1 MKPRHDVNFLQNCKT
16 NNVFPKF
23 VKWKNIKYKALRERN
38 KYYARNLN
46 DALDKRRKELKHLET
61 ERDKLK
67 VNLVNS
73 TTWMKSQLLL
83 FSIKRL
89 QSNRCKKTLAR
100 HEKKL
105 EALIINKRV
114 HDGINNN
121 PNSIITNLSN
131 VELHEDEIEIL
142 KVGLKHGLLIRPRES
157 EMIIIMEDI
166 YDQILQHNILK
177 DDHIF
182 KHRAQTAL
190 KAFTYNY
197 LDLDIKGFFN
207 DKKKIKTLQNL
218 REKCMILKPDK
229 GKVLCL

>member
-1 MKPRHDVNFLQNCKT
+1 MLIFGVCFILYFLNLSGKNGFWSNLRNNDPNVNRAAKLYQKCLQKYMKARHDVNFLQNCKT

-46 DALDKRRKELKHLET
+46 DALDKRRKELKHFET

-89 QSNRCKKTLAR
+89 QSNLCKKTLAR

-105 EALIINKRV
+105 GALIINKRV
-114 HDGINNN
+114 H
-121 PNSIITNLSN
+121 
-131 VELHEDEIEIL
+131 
-142 KVGLKHGLLIRPRES
+142 
-157 EMIIIMEDI
+157 
-166 YDQILQHNILK
+166 
-177 DDHIF
+177 
-182 KHRAQTAL
+182 
-190 KAFTYNY
+190 
-197 LDLDIKGFFN
+197 
-207 DKKKIKTLQNL
+207 
-218 REKCMILKPDK
+218 KPS
-229 GKVLCL
+229 

>member
-1 MKPRHDVNFLQNCKT
+1 MFVLYFETTKMLIFGVCFILYFLNLSGKNGFWSNLRNNDPNVNRAAKLYQKCLQKYMKARHDVNFLQNCKT

-23 VKWKNIKYKALRERN
+23 VKWKNITYKALREHN

-89 QSNRCKKTLAR
+89 QSNRSKRTLAR

-105 EALIINKRV
+105 E
-114 HDGINNN
+114 
-121 PNSIITNLSN
+121 
-131 VELHEDEIEIL
+131 
-142 KVGLKHGLLIRPRES
+142 LL
-157 EMIIIMEDI
+157 
-166 YDQILQHNILK
+166 L
-177 DDHIF
+177 
-182 KHRAQTAL
+182 
-190 KAFTYNY
+190 
-197 LDLDIKGFFN
+197 
-207 DKKKIKTLQNL
+207 
-218 REKCMILKPDK
+218 
-229 GKVLCL
+229 